1 LRPAEDRDPFAVG
14 DSDDEEGKDDLY
26 GTAAPLKTV
35 VGQQE
40 TGVVET
46 PLDAAV
52 SGPNTQHS

>member
-14 DSDDEEGKDDLY
+14 DSDDEEGKVDLY

-40 TGVVET
+40 TGVVQT